1 MRRLGSALRRRRM
14 SKLGSAFIGIGFIG
28 VCMMTAVEP
37 IDTVAFYIHSGMIT
51 IFALTIGLGIALAR
65 S

>member
-1 MRRLGSALRRRRM
+1 M
-14 SKLGSAFIGIGFIG
+14 SKLGSALIGIGFIG